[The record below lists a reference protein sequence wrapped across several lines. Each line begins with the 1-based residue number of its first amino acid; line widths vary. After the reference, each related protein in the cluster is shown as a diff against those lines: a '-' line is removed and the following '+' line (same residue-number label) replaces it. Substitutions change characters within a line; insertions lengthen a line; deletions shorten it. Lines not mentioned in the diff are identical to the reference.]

1 MKTNFNFQL
10 NNSERVISMP
20 APGFYSANSTADFSA
35 AARYNKK
42 KFYMLE
48 VKV

>member
-1 MKTNFNFQL
+1 MKILKGAINH
-10 NNSERVISMP
+10 
-20 APGFYSANSTADFSA
+20 APNHLLGLYSANSTADFSA

-42 KFYMLE
+42 KFYILE